1 MMEIRLEAKTLAIGV
16 LLGAVITILLGADNI
31 RDRATGRLI
40 TASTLVENAERTDYA
55 LTIPQSGVALVR
67 TQNGDFFI
75 VNPTS
80 GMAVR
85 VLHARRL
92 SDDPTRNNRD
102 YRGKQFNY
110 SVGVPIEEEQGGGNY
125 GK

>member
-16 LLGAVITILLGADNI
+16 LLGAVITILLGANTV
-31 RDRATGRLI
+31 RDRVTGRLVD
-40 TASTLVENAERTDYA
+40 TSTLVESAERTDYA
-55 LTIPQSGVALVR
+55 LTIGQSGWALVR

-75 VNPTS
+75 VNPTTA
-80 GMAVR
+80 MATR

-92 SDDPTRNNRD
+92 TDDPTRNNRD

-110 SVGVPIEEEQGGGNY
+110 SVGAPIEEEQGNNY